1 MSVQTQTLTQT
12 RYTTGISLSN
22 QRFSEPQ
29 GADSRSVSGF
39 QPKFEDN
46 RKMVGSV
53 TDLVKKS
60 NQRLNEKLAYLSQ
73 GVCTELAEIDFI
85 KQGVEKLGHE
95 IGQLKGDLEDNSVM
109 ETLQN
114 QVDELCEEWK
124 GLRGKGNNSEFGLV
138 GVYVEQAICSHVL
151 PEVYM
156 STKCASLHD
165 LLDILNDNEPFPL
178 DPDKCDCEKILDE
191 ATERWG
197 NLCKALDFP
206 NEWITKTGGWSIY
219 DCTVPN
225 DIRAIEILKLSRVSV
240 TYQEPVSLKH
250 AEQHVES
257 LKDEMPLSQ
266 FNLVA
271 PFIGSLRDKMIKN
284 GLCHDKLLLY

>member
-1 MSVQTQTLTQT
+1 
-12 RYTTGISLSN
+12 
-22 QRFSEPQ
+22 
-29 GADSRSVSGF
+29 
-39 QPKFEDN
+39 
-46 RKMVGSV
+46 MVGSV

-85 KQGVEKLGHE
+85 KQGMEKLGHE

-124 GLRGKGNNSEFGLV
+124 GLRGKGNNSEFGLIA
-138 GVYVEQAICSHVL
+138 VYIEQAICSHVL

-156 STKCASLHD
+156 STKCASLRD

-178 DPDKCDCEKILDE
+178 DPDECDCEKILDE

-197 NLCKALDFP
+197 NLCKTLNFP
-206 NEWITKTGGWSIY
+206 NEWITRTGGWSIY

-225 DIRAIEILKLSRVSV
+225 DIRAIEILKLLSGVSI
-240 TYQEPVSLKH
+240 TYQKPISLKY

-257 LKDEMPLSQ
+257 IKDKMPPWRYD
-266 FNLVA
+266 LVVA
-271 PFIGSLRDKMIKN
+271 FIGSLRNKMIKS
-284 GLCHDKLLLY
+284 GLHHDKLLLD